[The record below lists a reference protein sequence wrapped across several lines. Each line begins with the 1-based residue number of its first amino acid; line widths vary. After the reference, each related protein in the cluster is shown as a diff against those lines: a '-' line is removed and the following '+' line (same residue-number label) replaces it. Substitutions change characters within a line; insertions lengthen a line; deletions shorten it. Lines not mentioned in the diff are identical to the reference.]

1 MKNIAVVAAFGVAE
15 AYASSWPQCI
25 EQNTVIRNAGK
36 ALFTNVAGFGAAS
49 GCFQDDCKN
58 TDKFAVSKLESC
70 INVCHTLPECSWW
83 VFGTEE
89 GMTKCWLRVA
99 DDGRE
104 NGDGWSSGAKTC
116 APPDTAELIMGN
128 QECWVDGFA
137 TAPSGVNTLH

>member
-1 MKNIAVVAAFGVAE
+1 M
-15 AYASSWPQCI
+15 
-25 EQNTVIRNAGK
+25 
-36 ALFTNVAGFGAAS
+36 
-49 GCFQDDCKN
+49 
-58 TDKFAVSKLESC
+58 SKLESC

-116 APPDTAELIMGN
+116 APPDTAELIMGELFSSSPD
-128 QECWVDGFA
+128 QRDA
-137 TAPSGVNTLH
+137 DMYLL